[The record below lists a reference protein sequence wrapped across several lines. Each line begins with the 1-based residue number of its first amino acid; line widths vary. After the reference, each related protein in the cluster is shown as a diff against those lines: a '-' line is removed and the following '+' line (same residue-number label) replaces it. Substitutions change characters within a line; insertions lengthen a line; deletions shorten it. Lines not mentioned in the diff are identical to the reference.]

1 MLNFLAWVPASTAAR
16 TKVNVQNKITVLWPH
31 SEHGPFQIEGIDR
44 KKSRVTVGACPAP
57 SFALG
62 EAKLCLLTQI
72 KEINAIKHMD
82 KLENR
87 FSSAKIILV
96 EF

>member
-1 MLNFLAWVPASTAAR
+1 M
-16 TKVNVQNKITVLWPH
+16 
-31 SEHGPFQIEGIDR
+31 
-44 KKSRVTVGACPAP
+44 GACPAP

-62 EAKLCLLTQI
+62 EAKLSLLIQI

-87 FSSAKIILV
+87 FSSAKIIPV